1 MYCQINLENKSMKFL
16 LDTYDK
22 DHTHLNRYNLNYNS
36 TTYLFNEFDYLYYLN
51 NIKYAI
57 ICNEEDI
64 DKNEDEKTTILFW
77 NTSTYEV
84 FISTSIYLN
93 AFPLWYYQQ
102 KENGH
107 TFCMRFDSMGW
118 HDNAYSEICNV
129 KDKSIPCPDLIILGT
144 SQLSYLYSKGNI
156 ISLNKYFKK
165 YYQKTGNSFEELLTK
180 YSYFDYNVNNE
191 WLGVPLSA
199 DFRVLKFNKTTFDYC
214 NKKGF
219 KLEYPP

>member
-1 MYCQINLENKSMKFL
+1 MWHYFI
-16 LDTYDK
+16 YI
-22 DHTHLNRYNLNYNS
+22 R
-36 TTYLFNEFDYLYYLN
+36 N

-118 HDNAYSEICNV
+118 YNY
-129 KDKSIPCPDLIILGT
+129 IIL
-144 SQLSYLYSKGNI
+144 I
-156 ISLNKYFKK
+156 
-165 YYQKTGNSFEELLTK
+165 
-180 YSYFDYNVNNE
+180 
-191 WLGVPLSA
+191 
-199 DFRVLKFNKTTFDYC
+199 
-214 NKKGF
+214 
-219 KLEYPP
+219 